1 MAEGQ
6 KNIIILGAAESGVGA
21 ALLAQAKGYAVFVSD
36 RGAIQPVY
44 KEKLA
49 QAGIAFEENQHT
61 LDRILQA
68 DEVIKSPGIPEKA
81 PVIKALREQNIPIIS
96 EIEFAS
102 RYTQARCIAITGTNG
117 KTTTTLL
124 TYHLL
129 KEAGY
134 NVGLAGNIGY
144 SLAEQV
150 IENKF
155 EYYVLELSS
164 FQLDDTYGF
173 QPWIAV
179 VLNITPDHLD
189 RYNYSLDEYAASK
202 FRIAKNLASDGYFI
216 YNADDAQIQN
226 NLWRLLVGQKEER
239 HFPFQALPFSIEPPI
254 AGTGVKSYYFAGH
267 IDAAGKTVD
276 EQFLEI
282 QLTPDST
289 KKEKVSLT
297 KSVLI
302 GRHNVQNM
310 AAAVLAARVAGV
322 GIAQIEQA
330 LGTFHNADHRL
341 QLVREIN
348 GIAYINDSKATN
360 VEAAWYALDGV
371 KRPIVWIAG
380 GTDKG
385 NDYAS
390 LQPLAQQK
398 VKALVCL
405 GVDNAK
411 LRTAF
416 ADHVPHLEE
425 TQRMTDAVQR
435 AAALAAPGDVVLL
448 SPCCASFDLFKNYE
462 DRGQQFAAA
471 VNALP

>member
-1 MAEGQ
+1 M
-6 KNIIILGAAESGVGA
+6 NIVILGAAESGVGA
-21 ALLAQAKGYAVFVSD
+21 ALLAQAKGHAVFVSD
-36 RGAIQPVY
+36 RGAIQPEY
-44 KEKLA
+44 KQQLT
-49 QAGIAFEENQHT
+49 QAGIEFEENQHT
-61 LDRILQA
+61 LERVLQA

-81 PVIKALREQNIPIIS
+81 PVIKALREKNISVVS

-102 RYTQARCIAITGTNG
+102 RYTQARFIAITGTNG

-155 EYYVLELSS
+155 DYYVLELSS
-164 FQLDDTYGF
+164 FQLDDTDYF

-179 VLNITPDHLD
+179 LLNITPDHLD
-189 RYNYSLDEYAASK
+189 RYNYSLDEYAQ
-202 FRIAKNLASDGYFI
+202 AKLRLVRNQDSSGYFI
-216 YNADDAQIQN
+216 YNADDEVI
-226 NLWRLLVGQKEER
+226 ER
-239 HFPFQALPFSIEPPI
+239 HFMAALRPMQQLPFSLHHRPDFQLGGYYEEETKLCVDLLPGYYSEVEHIST
-254 AGTGVKSYYFAGH
+254 AKS
-267 IDAAGKTVD
+267 
-276 EQFLEI
+276 
-282 QLTPDST
+282 P
-289 KKEKVSLT
+289 
-297 KSVLI
+297 LI
-302 GRHNVQNM
+302 GEHNRQNVL
-310 AAAVLAARVAGV
+310 AAVLAARVAGV
-322 GIAQIEQA
+322 GCTQIEQA

-341 QLVREIN
+341 QPVREIN
-348 GIAYINDSKATN
+348 DVEYINDSKATN

-385 NDYAS
+385 NDYAP

-411 LRTAF
+411 LRAAF
-416 ADHVPHLEE
+416 GSHVPHLEE
-425 TQRMTDAVQR
+425 TQSMADAVQR

-462 DRGQQFAAA
+462 DRGRQFAAA

>member
-1 MAEGQ
+1 M
-6 KNIIILGAAESGVGA
+6 NIVILGAAESGVGA
-21 ALLAQAKGYAVFVSD
+21 ALLAQAKGHTVFVSD
-36 RGAIQPVY
+36 RSAIQPDY
-44 KEKLA
+44 RETLI
-49 QAGIAFEENQHT
+49 QHGIEFEENQHT

-81 PVIKALREQNIPIIS
+81 LVIKALREKSILVVS

-102 RYTQARCIAITGTNG
+102 RYTQARFIAITGTNG

-150 IENKF
+150 IEDKF
-155 EYYVLELSS
+155 DYYVLELSS
-164 FQLDDTYGF
+164 FQLDDIYHF
-173 QPWIAV
+173 QPWVAV
-179 VLNITPDHLD
+179 LLNITPDHLD
-189 RYNYSLDEYAASK
+189 RYNYSLDEYAQ
-202 FRIAKNLASDGYFI
+202 AKLRLVRKQDSTGYFI
-216 YNADDAQIQN
+216 YNADDEAI
-226 NLWRLLVGQKEER
+226 ER
-239 HFPFQALPFSIEPPI
+239 NFMAALRPMQQLPFSLNHRPDFQL
-254 AGTGVKSYYFAGH
+254 GGYYEEENMLCVDLLPGYYS
-267 IDAAGKTVD
+267 KT
-276 EQFLEI
+276 EKI
-282 QLTPDST
+282 ST
-289 KKEKVSLT
+289 ANSP
-297 KSVLI
+297 LI
-302 GRHNVQNM
+302 GEHNRQNVL
-310 AAAVLAARVAGV
+310 AAVLAARVAGV

-341 QLVREIN
+341 QLVREVN
-348 GIAYINDSKATN
+348 EVAYINDSKATN

-385 NDYAS
+385 NDYAP
-390 LQPLAQQK
+390 LQPLVQQK

-411 LRTAF
+411 LRAAF
-416 ADHVPHLEE
+416 GDYVPHLEE
-425 TQRMTDAVQR
+425 THSMANAVQR
-435 AAALAAPGDVVLL
+435 AAALATPGDVVLL

-462 DRGQQFAAA
+462 DRGRQFMEQ
-471 VNALP
+471 VEALK

>member
-1 MAEGQ
+1 M
-6 KNIIILGAAESGVGA
+6 NIVILGAAESGVGA
-21 ALLAQAKGYAVFVSD
+21 ALLAQAKGHAVFVSD
-36 RGAIQPVY
+36 RGAIQHEY
-44 KEKLA
+44 KEKLT
-49 QAGIAFEENQHT
+49 QAGIEFEENQHT
-61 LDRILQA
+61 LERVLQA

-81 PVIKALREQNIPIIS
+81 PVIKAIREKNISLVS

-102 RYTQARCIAITGTNG
+102 RYTQARFIAITGTNG

-129 KEAGY
+129 REAGY

-155 EYYVLELSS
+155 DYYVLELSS
-164 FQLDDTYGF
+164 FQLDDIEYF

-179 VLNITPDHLD
+179 LLNITPDHLD
-189 RYNYSLDEYAASK
+189 RYNYSLDEYAQ
-202 FRIAKNLASDGYFI
+202 AKLRLVRNQDSTEYFI
-216 YNADDAQIQN
+216 YNADDETIKRNFMAALRPMQQMPFSLHKRSDF
-226 NLWRLLVGQKEER
+226 NLAGCYKEEK
-239 HFPFQALPFSIEPPI
+239 L
-254 AGTGVKSYYFAGH
+254 
-267 IDAAGKTVD
+267 
-276 EQFLEI
+276 
-282 QLTPDST
+282 LTLDLIPTNSP
-289 KKEKVSLT
+289 
-297 KSVLI
+297 LI
-302 GRHNVQNM
+302 GEHNRQNVL
-310 AAAVLAARVAGV
+310 AAVLAARVAGV
-322 GIAQIEQA
+322 SRAQIEQA
-330 LGTFHNADHRL
+330 LATFHNADHRL
-341 QLVREIN
+341 QLVREAN
-348 GIAYINDSKATN
+348 EVEYVNDSKATN

-385 NDYAS
+385 NDYAP

-411 LRTAF
+411 LRAAF
-416 ADHVPHLEE
+416 GSYVPHLEE
-425 TQRMTDAVQR
+425 TQSMADAVQR

-462 DRGQQFAAA
+462 DRGRQFAAA